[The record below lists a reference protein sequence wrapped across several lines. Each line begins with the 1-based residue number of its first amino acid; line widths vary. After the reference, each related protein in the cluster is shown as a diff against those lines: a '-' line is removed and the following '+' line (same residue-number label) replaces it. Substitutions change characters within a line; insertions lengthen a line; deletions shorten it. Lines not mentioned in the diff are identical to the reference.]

1 MPSNG
6 ADKYLRS
13 ESKLV
18 CCATKQEEH
27 KSTFL
32 HEWSVDRFSESVCCQ
47 YFVVSATVPQ
57 QSQQLTTELPTWVSR
72 FKGWGQGSPCFSLEG
87 NVVGVCK
94 LVYFFLHPLPIHWL
108 PPFWGSGYLSL
119 RFGLCGPIFRRWLC
133 SPVFRVLVIWAILA
147 HHFGHG

>member
-1 MPSNG
+1 MPSKG

-32 HEWSVDRFSESVCCQ
+32 HEWSVDLFCESVCCQ

-57 QSQQLTTELPTWVSR
+57 LSHHSTNDDPT
-72 FKGWGQGSPCFSLEG
+72 
-87 NVVGVCK
+87 
-94 LVYFFLHPLPIHWL
+94 
-108 PPFWGSGYLSL
+108 
-119 RFGLCGPIFRRWLC
+119 
-133 SPVFRVLVIWAILA
+133 
-147 HHFGHG
+147 